1 MFAKTSSLGWNDV
14 LALAESFVER
24 IRAVWPEFYEEM
36 EGTPTSLYVCPILRG
51 WESEGELKVTC
62 M

>member
-14 LALAESFVER
+14 LALAERFAER

-36 EGTPTSLYVCPILRG
+36 EGMFIPFLLLQMWMGWRG
-51 WESEGELKVTC
+51 L
-62 M
+62 